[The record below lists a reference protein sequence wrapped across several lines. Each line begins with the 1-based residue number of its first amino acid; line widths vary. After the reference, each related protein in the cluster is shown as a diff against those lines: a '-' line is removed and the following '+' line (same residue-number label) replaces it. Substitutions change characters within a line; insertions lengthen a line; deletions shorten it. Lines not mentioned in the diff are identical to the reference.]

1 MKRNIP
7 QCREGPGSDFFTLI
21 AVSNVILIA
30 HVVRIKDFDKV
41 LKVQFIEKKNTF
53 LKFKM
58 GVCTY
63 D

>member
-7 QCREGPGSDFFTLI
+7 QCREGALIFFTLI

-41 LKVQFIEKKNTF
+41 LKVQFIEKKQTLF
-53 LKFKM
+53 
-58 GVCTY
+58 
-63 D
+63 

>member
-7 QCREGPGSDFFTLI
+7 QCREGALIFSHI